1 MECHFGAQSCT
12 PFCLFETFSS
22 GEKRGCEEM
31 IYIFYNPFRGSTQF
45 LSVNIMILFEIF
57 SQVCYSNLKLT
68 STIPTMDIHLFWI
81 VLFSFMGRGAYC
93 ENFNQEWN
101 IGGSL

>member
-1 MECHFGAQSCT
+1 
-12 PFCLFETFSS
+12 
-22 GEKRGCEEM
+22 M

-68 STIPTMDIHLFWI
+68 STIPTMDIHLF
-81 VLFSFMGRGAYC
+81 
-93 ENFNQEWN
+93 
-101 IGGSL
+101 

>member
-1 MECHFGAQSCT
+1 
-12 PFCLFETFSS
+12 
-22 GEKRGCEEM
+22 M

-68 STIPTMDIHLFWI
+68 STIPTTDIHLFWI